1 MAKKGIQA
9 GQAYISISADL
20 SGLKRGADS
29 AKKVM
34 AELKA
39 SFQALGRGNI
49 GTALTLGIHSIG
61 TAVSAMGSKL
71 KSFGLSLSAFGRGV
85 MSYGSKMM
93 AFAGMGMAGV
103 AYVTKRFINMGDALN
118 KMSAR
123 TGATVEWL
131 SAMSFGAERSGATIE
146 MLEQAIRKLNKAI
159 AEAQKGNKTLYEAF
173 RRLRIDPTSMQ
184 FRNMDAGAQF
194 ELVARRLNEVQS
206 QAEKTRLAMALF
218 EEGGVMLLPMLGD
231 IDRLKQKAKELG
243 IIMTKDQ
250 ADTAA
255 ALLDSWTNVKYQLN
269 AIFMSLGEAIAPALK
284 QVATWMSKMVK
295 PIKNFVDQNREL
307 FMLMAK
313 GLALFLVIGGI
324 IATFGA
330 ILGGIGLALK
340 SIGSMFVLTGGMV
353 KGFAVAI
360 GSVFGSVF
368 GLAGKAASGI
378 SGLSKTIAG
387 LLKDKFGLEFALS
400 HPWFAFIN
408 VILLATM
415 VLNKFARK
423 FSGFG
428 KVMNNLSVS
437 AGGQLKGLMKGL
449 MNGLLNVF
457 KVINPFTWARN
468 LILVSSLIVSEFEK
482 IGRLILAFPLS
493 TWAWLAGI
501 VAVVGAIG
509 YIIYKTNALGKLWQW
524 LKGVW
529 QDVCNFFSEKW
540 SETTSA
546 IGDSFGV
553 IWDAVMLGNFKGAW
567 DLLCKDML
575 VTWDIWTLEISDT
588 WDAMCANLKN
598 LWASL
603 WYGGIIQAYEWCTNR
618 ILTSWEY
625 VKGKFAYGWEWIA
638 SSCKAAFAV
647 IVVWIQNT
655 FDDIMTAMKKT
666 MNRLKSWMPG
676 TGYHSH
682 NADIDNRML
691 DRENERRKAQ
701 RESEIG
707 NSIAGSDEKLRKIEQ
722 ETSERIK
729 KLNDELEY
737 RMQMYRDLV
746 KSMHDQ
752 NDSELTAEMERRRAD
767 IAKLKAEIAK
777 ETADL
782 RAKNEAMKKENAIQH
797 DDYYKVWED
806 IADNTEETAENTR
819 NKEATADVNAQAI
832 TVRWANI
839 NPFVNVM
846 QDAIRMIV
854 ARQQQQRVNLVAKP
868 NIIQQPAPTRNEQV
882 QIKDSVSVS
891 SDDKTKIEEIGFGVM
906 AIRDTLSAQSNYEST
921 YSKSMGEKMQRM
933 LEKLTE
939 LTRNSR
945 KYSENIEAMLTAR

>member
-1 MAKKGIQA
+1 MAKGVKA
-9 GQAYISISADL
+9 GDAYVKVSADL
-20 SGLKRGADS
+20 SGLKKGADS

-39 SFQALGRGNI
+39 SFQALGKGNI

-61 TAVSAMGSKL
+61 TAVSAIGSKL
-71 KSFGLSLSAFGRGV
+71 KSFGSSLSAFGRGV

-103 AYVTKRFINMGDALN
+103 AYVTKRFIDMGDALN

-146 MLEQAIRKLNKAI
+146 TLEQAIRKLNKAI
-159 AEAQKGNKTLYEAF
+159 AEAQNGNRTPYEVF
-173 RRLRIDPTSMQ
+173 RRLRIDPSSME
-184 FRNMDAGAQF
+184 FKSMDAGAQF

-218 EEGGVMLLPMLGD
+218 EESGTMLLPMLGD
-231 IDRLKQKAKELG
+231 IDKLKRKAMELG
-243 IIMTKDQ
+243 IIMSKDQ
-250 ADTAA
+250 ADASA

-269 AIFMSLGEAIAPALK
+269 AIFMSFGQAIAPALK

-295 PIKNFVDQNREL
+295 PIQSFVSQHREL
-307 FMLMAK
+307 FILMAK
-313 GLALFLVIGGI
+313 GLALILVIGGVLATVGAL
-324 IATFGA
+324 IA
-330 ILGGIGLALK
+330 GIGVTVK
-340 SIGSMFVLTGGMV
+340 SIGSGLAVVGGAI
-353 KGFAVAI
+353 KGIGFAM
-360 GSVFGSVF
+360 
-368 GLAGKAASGI
+368 GK
-378 SGLSKTIAG
+378 
-387 LLKDKFGLEFALS
+387 
-400 HPWFAFIN
+400 
-408 VILLATM
+408 
-415 VLNKFARK
+415 
-423 FSGFG
+423 
-428 KVMNNLSVS
+428 
-437 AGGQLKGLMKGL
+437 
-449 MNGLLNVF
+449 
-457 KVINPFTWARN
+457 
-468 LILVSSLIVSEFEK
+468 VSSLARIALGSFGKLAVVAK
-482 IGRLILAFPLS
+482 LVVKALAFGFGMLFNPLNGVRLAVYGIYLLGFKIIGGLTS
-493 TWAWLAGI
+493 IVILVQKVQDMIKATKAWIAASFTSIKTAFVGFASFFKTMRALLGSIKVAYTLLLFNLSIIEAGTWAWLAGI
-501 VAVVGAIG
+501 VAVVGAVG

-540 SETTSA
+540 HNTMDA
-546 IGDSFGV
+546 IGDSLGV
-553 IWDAVMLGNFKGAW
+553 IWDAVMLGNFKQAW
-567 DLLCKDML
+567 SLLCKDML

-588 WDAMCANLKN
+588 WDALCTNLKN

-603 WYGGIIQAYEWCTNR
+603 WYGGIIQAFEWCTNR

-638 SSCKAAFAV
+638 SSCKAAFTV

-655 FDDIMTAMKKT
+655 FDDIVTAMKKT

-691 DRENERRKAQ
+691 DKENERRKAQ

-782 RAKNEAMKKENAIQH
+782 RARNEAMKKENAIQH
-797 DDYYKVWED
+797 EDYYKVWED
-806 IADNTEETAENTR
+806 IADNTGETAENTR

-846 QDAIRMIV
+846 QNAIRMIV

-868 NIIQQPAPTRNEQV
+868 KIVQPPAPTRNEQV
-882 QIKDSVSVS
+882 QIKDSVAVS
-891 SDDKTKIEEIGFGVM
+891 SDDKAKIEEIGFGVM

-921 YSKSMGEKMQRM
+921 FSKSMGEKMQRM

-939 LTRNSR
+939 LTRNSK

>member
-1 MAKKGIQA
+1 MAKGVKA
-9 GQAYISISADL
+9 GQAYVSISADL
-20 SGLKRGADS
+20 SGLRKGADS

-39 SFQALGRGNI
+39 SVQALGRGNI
-49 GTALTLGIHSIG
+49 GSALTLGIHSIG
-61 TAVSAMGSKL
+61 TSMSAVGNRLKL
-71 KSFGLSLSAFGRGV
+71 FGTGLSTFGRGV
-85 MSYGSKMM
+85 MTYGSKMM
-93 AFAGMGMAGV
+93 AFAGMGLAGV
-103 AYVTKRFINMGDALN
+103 TYVTKRFIDLGDALN

-159 AEAQKGNKTLYEAF
+159 AEAQNGNRTPYEVF
-173 RRLRIDPTSMQ
+173 RRLRIDPSSME
-184 FRNMDAGAQF
+184 FRSLDAGAQF
-194 ELVARRLNEVQS
+194 ELVARRLHEVQS

-218 EEGGVMLLPMLGD
+218 EEGGVMLLPLLGD
-231 IDRLKQKAKELG
+231 IDKLKEKAKELG
-243 IIMTKDQ
+243 IIMTKEQ

-255 ALLDSWTNVKYQLN
+255 ALLDAWTNFKYQLN

-284 QVATWMSKMVK
+284 QVVTWLSKMVK
-295 PIKNFVDQNREL
+295 PIQSFVNEHREL
-307 FMLMAK
+307 FIMLSK
-313 GLALFLVIGGI
+313 GLALFL
-324 IATFGA
+324 
-330 ILGGIGLALK
+330 ILGGAIATVGIILGGMGLALK
-340 SIGSMFVLTGGMV
+340 SIGSVFVLTGGMV
-353 KGFAVAI
+353 KGFAVTLGA
-360 GSVFGSVF
+360 VF

-378 SGLSKTIAG
+378 TWFIKVLANMSKTSP
-387 LLKDKFGLEFALS
+387 ALAFFLT
-400 HPWFAFIN
+400 HPWMATIN
-408 VILLATM
+408 GILLATWT
-415 VLNKFARK
+415 
-423 FSGFG
+423 
-428 KVMNNLSVS
+428 
-437 AGGQLKGLMKGL
+437 
-449 MNGLLNVF
+449 LNVF
-457 KVINPFTWARN
+457 ARRLTGLGAFMNSHIVKVFNIINPLSWARN
-468 LILVSSLIVSEFEK
+468 FIEAFGLIAREFVA
-482 IGRLILAFPLS
+482 IGKVIAGWS
-493 TWAWLAGI
+493 VATWAWLAAI
-501 VAVVGAIG
+501 VAVVATVG
-509 YIIYKTNALGKLWQW
+509 YIIYKTNALGKAWQW

-529 QDVCNFFSEKW
+529 QDTCDYFSDKW
-540 SETTSA
+540 KETTST
-546 IGDSFGV
+546 IGDSLGV
-553 IWDAVMLGNFKGAW
+553 IWDAALLGNFRQAW
-567 DLLCKDML
+567 SLLCKDML

-588 WDAMCANLKN
+588 WSALCANLKN

-603 WYGGIIQAYEWCTNR
+603 WYGGILKAFEWSTNR

-638 SSCKAAFAV
+638 SSCKAAFTI

-682 NADIDNRML
+682 NADIDNRIL
-691 DRENERRKAQ
+691 DKENERRKAQ

-707 NSIAGSDEKLRKIEQ
+707 NSISGSDEKLRKIEQ

-729 KLNDELEY
+729 KLNEELEY

-752 NDSELTAEMERRRAD
+752 NDSELVAEMERRRAD
-767 IAKLKAEIAK
+767 IAKLKGEIAK

-797 DDYYKVWED
+797 EDYYKVWED
-806 IADNTEETAENTR
+806 IADNTGETAENTR

-839 NPFVNVM
+839 NPFVNVI
-846 QDAIRMIV
+846 QNAIKMIV

-868 NIIQQPAPTRNEQV
+868 KIIQQPSPTRNEQV

-891 SDDKTKIEEIGFGVM
+891 SDDKTKLEEIGFGVM

-939 LTRNSR
+939 LTRNSK
-945 KYSENIEAMLTAR
+945 KYAENVESMLTAR

>member
-1 MAKKGIQA
+1 MAKGVKA
-9 GQAYISISADL
+9 GDAYVKVSADL
-20 SGLKRGADS
+20 SGLKKGADS

-39 SFQALGRGNI
+39 SFQALGKGNI
-49 GTALTLGIHSIG
+49 GTSLTLGIHSIG
-61 TAVSAMGSKL
+61 TAVSAIGSKL
-71 KSFGLSLSAFGRGV
+71 KSFGSSLSAFSRGV

-103 AYVTKRFINMGDALN
+103 AYVTKRFIELGDAMN

-131 SAMSFGAERSGATIE
+131 SAMAFATERSGATIE

-159 AEAQKGNKTLYEAF
+159 AEAQNGNRTPYEAF
-173 RRLRIDPTSMQ
+173 RSLRIDPNSMQ
-184 FRNMDAGAQF
+184 FKSLDAGAQF

-231 IDRLKQKAKELG
+231 IDKLKQKARELG
-243 IIMTKDQ
+243 IIMSKDQ
-250 ADTAA
+250 ADASA

-269 AIFMSLGEAIAPALK
+269 SIFMSLGQAIAPALK
-284 QVATWMSKMVK
+284 QVATWLSKMVK
-295 PIKNFVDQNREL
+295 PIQNFVSQHREL
-307 FMLMAK
+307 FILMAK
-313 GLALFLVIGGI
+313 GLALFLVLGGA

-360 GSVFGSVF
+360 GSVFG
-368 GLAGKAASGI
+368 LAGKAASGI
-378 SGLSKTIAG
+378 VGFSKTIVG
-387 LLKDKFGLEFALS
+387 LLKGNKTIMFILT
-400 HPWFAFIN
+400 HPWFAVIN
-408 VILLATM
+408 GIVLATLK
-415 VLNKFARK
+415 LNMFTIKLKGLGEA
-423 FSGFG
+423 
-428 KVMNNLSVS
+428 MNNLSV
-437 AGGQLKGLMKGL
+437 GVGK
-449 MNGLLNVF
+449 GLLNGLSYAF
-457 KVINPFTWARN
+457 KAINPFFWARKFM
-468 LILVSSLIVSEFEK
+468 LVSSLIVSEFEK
-482 IGRLILAFPLS
+482 IGRLIIALPLS

-509 YIIYKTNALGKLWQW
+509 YIIYKTDALGKLWQW

-553 IWDAVMLGNFKGAW
+553 IWDAVMLGNFKQAW
-567 DLLCKDML
+567 SLLCKDML

-598 LWASL
+598 VWASL
-603 WYGGIIQAYEWCTNR
+603 WYGGVIKAYEWASNR
-618 ILTSWEY
+618 ILTGLEY
-625 VKGKFAYGWEWIA
+625 IKGKFAYGWEWIA
-638 SSCKAAFAV
+638 SSCKAAFTI

-655 FDDIMTAMKKT
+655 FDDITTAMKKT
-666 MNRLKSWMPG
+666 MNRLKAWMPG

-729 KLNDELEY
+729 KLNEELEY

-767 IAKLKAEIAK
+767 IAKLKGEIAK

-797 DDYYKVWED
+797 EGYYKVWED
-806 IADNTEETAENTR
+806 IADNTGETAENTR

-846 QDAIRMIV
+846 QNAIKMIV

-868 NIIQQPAPTRNEQV
+868 KIVQPPAPTRNEQV

-891 SDDKTKIEEIGFGVM
+891 SDDKTKLEEIGFGVM
-906 AIRDTLSAQSNYEST
+906 AIRDTLSAQSSYEST

-939 LTRNSR
+939 LTRNSK
-945 KYSENIEAMLTAR
+945 KYAENVESMLTAR

>member
-1 MAKKGIQA
+1 MAKGVRA
-9 GQAYISISADL
+9 GAAYISISADL
-20 SGLKRGADS
+20 SGLKKGADS

-61 TAVSAMGSKL
+61 TAVSAIGSKL
-71 KSFGLSLSAFGRGV
+71 KSFGSSLSAFGRGV
-85 MSYGSKMM
+85 MAYGSKMM

-103 AYVTKRFINMGDALN
+103 AYVTKRFIELGDAMN

-131 SAMSFGAERSGATIE
+131 SAMAFATERSGATIE

-159 AEAQKGNKTLYEAF
+159 AEAQNGNRTPYEAF
-173 RRLRIDPTSMQ
+173 RRLRIDPNSMQ
-184 FRNMDAGAQF
+184 FKSLDAGAQF

-218 EEGGVMLLPMLGD
+218 EESGTMLLPLLGD
-231 IDRLKQKAKELG
+231 IDKLKNKARELG
-243 IIMTKDQ
+243 IIMSKDQ
-250 ADTAA
+250 ADASA

-269 AIFMSLGEAIAPALK
+269 SIFMSLGQAIAPALK

-295 PIKNFVDQNREL
+295 PIQNFVSQHREL
-307 FMLMAK
+307 FILMAK
-313 GLALFLVIGGI
+313 GLALFLVIGGA

-360 GSVFGSVF
+360 GSVFG
-368 GLAGKAASGI
+368 LAGKAASGI
-378 SGLSKTIAG
+378 VGFSKTIVG
-387 LLKDKFGLEFALS
+387 LLKGSKTIMFILT
-400 HPWFAFIN
+400 HPWFAAINGILITTMSLNMFIIKLRGLGEVMN
-408 VILLATM
+408 KLSGGIGKGLLNGMLYAFKAF
-415 VLNKFARK
+415 NPFFWARK
-423 FSGFG
+423 F
-428 KVMNNLSVS
+428 M
-437 AGGQLKGLMKGL
+437 
-449 MNGLLNVF
+449 
-457 KVINPFTWARN
+457 
-468 LILVSSLIVSEFEK
+468 LVSSLIVSEFEK
-482 IGRLILAFPLS
+482 IGRLIIALPLS

-509 YIIYKTNALGKLWQW
+509 YIIYKTDALGKLWQW

-529 QDVCNFFSEKW
+529 QDVCNFFAEKW

-553 IWDAVMLGNFKGAW
+553 IWDAVMLGNFKQAW

-588 WDAMCANLKN
+588 WSALCANLKN

-655 FDDIMTAMKKT
+655 FDDITTAMKKT

-682 NADIDNRML
+682 NADIDNRIL

-746 KSMHDQ
+746 KSMHSQ

-797 DDYYKVWED
+797 EDYYKVWED
-806 IADNTEETAENTR
+806 IADNTEATAENTR
-819 NKEATADVNAQAI
+819 NKEATAEVNAQAI

-846 QDAIRMIV
+846 QNAIRMIM

-868 NIIQQPAPTRNEQV
+868 EIIQQPAPTRNEQV

-939 LTRNSR
+939 LTRNSK
-945 KYSENIEAMLTAR
+945 KYADNVEEMLTAR

>member
-1 MAKKGIQA
+1 MAKGVKA
-9 GQAYISISADL
+9 GDAYVKVSADL
-20 SGLKRGADS
+20 SGLKKGADS

-39 SFQALGRGNI
+39 SFQALGKGNI

-61 TAVSAMGSKL
+61 TAVSAIGSKL
-71 KSFGLSLSAFGRGV
+71 KSFGSSLSAFGRGV

-103 AYVTKRFINMGDALN
+103 AYVTKRFIDMGDALN

-146 MLEQAIRKLNKAI
+146 TLEQAIRKLNKAI
-159 AEAQKGNKTLYEAF
+159 AEAQNGNRTPYEVF
-173 RRLRIDPTSMQ
+173 RRLRIDPSSMQ

-218 EEGGVMLLPMLGD
+218 EESGTMLLPMLGD
-231 IDRLKQKAKELG
+231 IDKLKRKAMELG
-243 IIMTKDQ
+243 IIMSKDQ
-250 ADTAA
+250 ADASA

-269 AIFMSLGEAIAPALK
+269 AIFMSLGQAIAPALK

-295 PIKNFVDQNREL
+295 PIQNFVSQNREL
-307 FMLMAK
+307 FILMAK
-313 GLALFLVIGGI
+313 GLALFLVLGGT

-360 GSVFGSVF
+360 GSVFG
-368 GLAGKAASGI
+368 LAGKAASGI
-378 SGLSKTIAG
+378 SGFSKTIAG
-387 LLKDKFGLEFALS
+387 LLKDKFGFEFALA
-400 HPWFAFIN
+400 HPWQAVIN
-408 VILLATM
+408 GILIATM
-415 VLNKFARK
+415 VMNKFVRK
-423 FSGFG
+423 LSGLG
-428 KVMNNLSVS
+428 KVMNKLSVS
-437 AGGQLKGLMKGL
+437 AGK
-449 MNGLLNVF
+449 GLLNGLQKGLLNAF
-457 KVINPFTWARN
+457 KVINPFSWARK
-468 LILVSSLIVSEFEK
+468 LMEVSSLIVSEFEK
-482 IGRLILAFPLS
+482 IGRLIIALPMS

-501 VAVVGAIG
+501 VAVVGAVG

-540 SETTSA
+540 HNTMDA
-546 IGDSFGV
+546 IGDSLGV
-553 IWDAVMLGNFKGAW
+553 IWDAVMLGNFKQAW
-567 DLLCKDML
+567 ELLCKDML

-588 WDAMCANLKN
+588 WDALCTNLKN

-638 SSCKAAFAV
+638 SSCKAAFTV

-655 FDDIMTAMKKT
+655 FDDIVTAMKKT

-682 NADIDNRML
+682 NADIDNRIL
-691 DRENERRKAQ
+691 DKENERRKAQ

-782 RAKNEAMKKENAIQH
+782 RARNEAMKKENAIQH

-806 IADNTEETAENTR
+806 IADNTGETAENTR

-846 QDAIRMIV
+846 QNAIRMIV

-868 NIIQQPAPTRNEQV
+868 KIVQPPAPTRNEQV
-882 QIKDSVSVS
+882 QIKDSVAVS
-891 SDDKTKIEEIGFGVM
+891 SDDKAKIEEIGFGVM

-921 YSKSMGEKMQRM
+921 FSKSMGEKMQRM

-939 LTRNSR
+939 LTRNSK